1 MNEKEWGEY
10 IGRSLDYIVKL
21 FHGDDNKWK
30 AGKFL
35 LPASMVERMGAA
47 SQVR

>member
-10 IGRSLDYIVKL
+10 IGRSLNYIVKL

-47 SQVR
+47 S